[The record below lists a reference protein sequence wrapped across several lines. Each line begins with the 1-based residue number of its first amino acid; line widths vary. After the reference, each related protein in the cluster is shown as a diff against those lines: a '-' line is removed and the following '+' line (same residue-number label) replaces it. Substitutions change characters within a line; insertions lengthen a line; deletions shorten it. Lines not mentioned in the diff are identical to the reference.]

1 MKTCPICRSR
11 TFDDAEVCYGCL
23 HAFKAQEGIDIEE
36 PSPKVLPDK
45 APLEGKA
52 SLEDKTLLEGIVPLE
67 DKTLQDGQS
76 PQVTS
81 PLPTQNATA
90 SASPVSPSPVQNTEE
105 SAPSASPLSVQNAE
119 TSASPAMRSVIT
131 LPIPLHASC
140 ANTNTNAPANTNT
153 PANSNTNV
161 SSSTN
166 VNAGMFVN
174 TRASTSATANTNAN
188 TNANAP
194 ANTNASTNAHMSQNS
209 CTSANASGFLPLA
222 TLMCDHESGMIRL
235 ELPWPVVVRSNP
247 ESLQTCASARVH
259 M

>member
-1 MKTCPICRSR
+1 MKTCPVCRSR

-45 APLEGKA
+45 APLEGKTL
-52 SLEDKTLLEGIVPLE
+52 LEDKTLLEGIAPLE
-67 DKTLQDGQS
+67 DKTLQDGQP

-90 SASPVSPSPVQNTEE
+90 SASPVSPSSVQNTEE
-105 SAPSASPLSVQNAE
+105 SASSASTLLVQNAE

-131 LPIPLHASC
+131 LPIPLHTSC
-140 ANTNTNAPANTNT
+140 ANTNANE
-153 PANSNTNV
+153 P
-161 SSSTN
+161 
-166 VNAGMFVN
+166 
-174 TRASTSATANTNAN
+174 ANTNAN
-188 TNANAP
+188 TNACMP
-194 ANTNASTNAHMSQNS
+194 QNS

-235 ELPWPVVVRSNP
+235 ELPWPVLVRSNP
-247 ESLQTCASARVH
+247 ESLQTCASVRVH
-259 M
+259 V